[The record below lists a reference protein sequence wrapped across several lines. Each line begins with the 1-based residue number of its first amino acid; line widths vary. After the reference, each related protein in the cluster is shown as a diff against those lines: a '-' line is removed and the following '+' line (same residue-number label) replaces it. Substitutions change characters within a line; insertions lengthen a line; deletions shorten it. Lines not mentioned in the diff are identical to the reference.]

1 MVFEASLKSFVMKT
15 HFNISI
21 PKPCHEDWSKM
32 TPNEKGKFCNACAK
46 TIVDFTKKS
55 VIEIQEFL
63 IENRHQKVCGYFY
76 KTQLDNITIEIP
88 EYILFQKL
96 SFSKMFLLAL
106 LITMGTSLM
115 SCNRDGKKQKIDQII
130 FIDSLANKEKQI
142 DSIISKTTIDSV
154 SKIKKD
160 SSISKIK
167 IPIIPEIPIINGE
180 LTLGIVERPKE
191 EEKDI
196 VFGLIIETP
205 PQFKNAKTGS
215 IEETK
220 KIFSDSIAK
229 FVNSKFDIEK
239 TKKLGLSVGKQ
250 RIWAQFTI
258 DSMGNVRDINV
269 RARHKKLEQHTVE
282 ILKQLPQFVPGKQRN
297 KAVNVKYT
305 MPIVFIIE

>member
-1 MVFEASLKSFVMKT
+1 MFEAFLKSFSMKT
-15 HFNISI
+15 QFNISI
-21 PKPCHEDWSKM
+21 PKPCHEGWSKM

-46 TIVDFTKKS
+46 TVIDFTKKS

-76 KTQLDNITIEIP
+76 KTQLDSITIEIP

-115 SCNRDGKKQKIDQII
+115 SCNSDGKKQKINQII
-130 FIDSLANKEKQI
+130 LIDTLANKEKQI
-142 DSIISKTTIDSV
+142 DSIISETTINSV
-154 SKIKKD
+154 SETKKD

-167 IPIIPEIPIINGE
+167 RLLIPEIPVIDGE
-180 LTLGIVERPKE
+180 LTLGIVERPKK

-205 PQFKNAKTGS
+205 PQFINAKFSS
-215 IEETK
+215 IDKMKEA
-220 KIFSDSIAK
+220 FSDSITK

-239 TKKLGLSVGKQ
+239 TKKLGLSAGKQ
-250 RIWAQFTI
+250 RVWAQFTI
-258 DSMGNVRDINV
+258 DSTGNVTNIV
-269 RARHKKLEQHTVE
+269 AKGPHKKLEQHTVE
-282 ILKQLPQFVPGKQRN
+282 ILKQLPQFIPGSQRN
-297 KAVNVKYT
+297 KPVNVKYT
-305 MPIVFIIE
+305 MPIIFIIK